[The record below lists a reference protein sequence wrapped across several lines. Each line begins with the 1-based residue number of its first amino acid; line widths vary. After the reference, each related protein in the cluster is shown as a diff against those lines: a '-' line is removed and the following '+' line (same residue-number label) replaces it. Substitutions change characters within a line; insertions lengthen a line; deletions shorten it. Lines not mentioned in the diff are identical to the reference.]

1 MFIRGLCKIGT
12 KLVTPFFAIKKVRSS
27 DMGTKMNF
35 WVFKMWYKNKGE
47 KRNLWLWFENKNLQK
62 SGVQKV

>member
-1 MFIRGLCKIGT
+1 
-12 KLVTPFFAIKKVRSS
+12 
-27 DMGTKMNF
+27 MGTKMNF

-47 KRNLWLWFENKNLQK
+47 KRNLWPWFENKNLQK

>member
-1 MFIRGLCKIGT
+1 
-12 KLVTPFFAIKKVRSS
+12 
-27 DMGTKMNF
+27 MGTKMNF